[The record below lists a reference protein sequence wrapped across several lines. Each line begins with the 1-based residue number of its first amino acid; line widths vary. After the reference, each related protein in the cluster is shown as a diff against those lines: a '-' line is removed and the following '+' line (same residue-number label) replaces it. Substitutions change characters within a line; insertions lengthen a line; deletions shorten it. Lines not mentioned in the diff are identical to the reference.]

1 MRSTGKSDAWS
12 RSEFY
17 VPENPDYTIFDSARD
32 SVRFAL
38 HCLEPCGDHWRA
50 KSSFVDVDGVPQTWH
65 DFGTLEG
72 PGWASNA
79 VGGALELYRFGK
91 FVGDKSLMET
101 ALNLLRH
108 VLECGFVREDGFII
122 PYRETTTSKFV
133 LNFKHNNDWFCP
145 GSIARVGYQMLLFAD
160 ELTDDALAKLLTEQA
175 IWCATWLA
183 QHVQRLPN
191 GWFPRRVTPTGEPY
205 PYAAESLSPDPI
217 FDCSGDGIQTLQL
230 WVELALRGLIG
241 TYGTIAEV
249 VKAFVDAGGF
259 FGSVNHDTYDRHEN
273 VAYALAFRTLLKASS
288 LLDDPSIRDFA
299 YNVCLRGLD
308 RFKMTEDRNGVATK
322 GLLFMEESWN
332 TAYLWE
338 NAEASCAFLDAFAD
352 TGDEEFL
359 RDALT
364 ILRAAAKHHYGDK
377 GFLTEGVDWDNVV
390 GSQHHIGGAQFGAIR
405 YTEPLLNNLHIVEPT
420 LNYLERWATKR
431 TLADGRTEFYDH
443 EGNLLATLKPTGA
456 AEP

>member
-1 MRSTGKSDAWS
+1 MRSTDKSDAWS

-65 DFGTLEG
+65 DFGALEG

-108 VLECGFVREDGFII
+108 VLECGFVREDGFIL

-191 GWFPRRVTPTGEPY
+191 GWFPRRVAPTGEPY
-205 PYAAESLSPDPI
+205 PYAAESLSPRP
-217 FDCSGDGIQTLQL
+217 
-230 WVELALRGLIG
+230 
-241 TYGTIAEV
+241 
-249 VKAFVDAGGF
+249 
-259 FGSVNHDTYDRHEN
+259 
-273 VAYALAFRTLLKASS
+273 
-288 LLDDPSIRDFA
+288 
-299 YNVCLRGLD
+299 
-308 RFKMTEDRNGVATK
+308 
-322 GLLFMEESWN
+322 
-332 TAYLWE
+332 
-338 NAEASCAFLDAFAD
+338 
-352 TGDEEFL
+352 
-359 RDALT
+359 
-364 ILRAAAKHHYGDK
+364 
-377 GFLTEGVDWDNVV
+377 
-390 GSQHHIGGAQFGAIR
+390 
-405 YTEPLLNNLHIVEPT
+405 NL
-420 LNYLERWATKR
+420 
-431 TLADGRTEFYDH
+431 
-443 EGNLLATLKPTGA
+443 
-456 AEP
+456 